1 MTDADFYDNIEK
13 WIEKDVSEWNRVTLV
28 AYFCYKYQ
36 FKNKNNPEK
45 VPFRLTK
52 SKRGSL
58 SSKELADLSK
68 LFNIF
73 APENFSELEKE
84 KKKEVTSTVNIKIKN
99 YINWM
104 FDYKFRSGSQSVNST
119 KLFLMPG
126 IIVEFERMYAQHL
139 NKQNNADKM
148 EVFLKWC
155 HSEAKDV
162 LNKHQ
167 LTIVGDLLFFKK
179 YVEQYKLSPESLE
192 VIVLNKA
199 IEFGLLD

>member
-1 MTDADFYDNIEK
+1 
-13 WIEKDVSEWNRVTLV
+13 
-28 AYFCYKYQ
+28 
-36 FKNKNNPEK
+36 
-45 VPFRLTK
+45 
-52 SKRGSL
+52 
-58 SSKELADLSK
+58 
-68 LFNIF
+68 
-73 APENFSELEKE
+73 
-84 KKKEVTSTVNIKIKN
+84 
-99 YINWM
+99 
-104 FDYKFRSGSQSVNST
+104 
-119 KLFLMPG
+119 MPG